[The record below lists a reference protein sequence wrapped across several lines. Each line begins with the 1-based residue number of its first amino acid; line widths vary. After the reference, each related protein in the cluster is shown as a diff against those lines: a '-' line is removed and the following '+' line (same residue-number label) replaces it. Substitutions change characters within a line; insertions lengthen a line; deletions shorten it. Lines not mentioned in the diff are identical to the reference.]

1 MYSEV
6 VLVVDKDMVH
16 QELNMIQ
23 NCITRM
29 AEDSFQLR
37 KWYVSMVF
45 IGGGFC
51 YQQDI
56 NIEPFISILFV
67 MTLIFWYLDTF
78 FLRLE
83 RLYRRKYAWV
93 IKKRITGNTVLFY
106 NLDPYEKR
114 MWLSDDEYTGPSTNY
129 WRCFLSKT
137 LLPLYSPVVVFSTI
151 YFYLLGKWPF
161 CS

>member
-1 MYSEV
+1 
-6 VLVVDKDMVH
+6 MVH

-37 KWYVSMVF
+37 KWYMSMVF

-51 YQQDI
+51 YQQNI
-56 NIEPFISILFV
+56 NPDPFMSILLV
-67 MTLIFWYLDTF
+67 MAVIFWLLDTF

-93 IKKRITGNTVLFY
+93 IKKRLTGNTELFY

-114 MWLSDDEYTGPSTNY
+114 MWLPDDEYTGPSTCTFC
-129 WRCFLSKT
+129 CFFSKT
-137 LLPLYSPVVVFSTI
+137 LLPLYLPVVAFTII
-151 YFYLLGKWPF
+151 YFWRLGKWPF
-161 CS
+161 CF